1 MNNIS
6 LKDLRISH
14 ARYDRAL
21 NQMLEAIEL
30 AGSDGTC
37 IPFLGPTRVGKSDL
51 ISAVKS
57 QVSKDRYGPGYIL
70 PTPDF
75 LYGEISPKPNDSEL
89 YASVIR
95 TMGRVGANSKLP
107 LLQDRMYDLLEQR
120 DVRIVALDECSHC
133 AEPGA
138 NLTRRAAADHF
149 KTIIDRSGVILIL
162 MGLPKAQRLIDENE
176 QFAARSMATIELNPY
191 RWTNPDDR
199 NEFTTVIYSIF
210 DYLEERGISLEFD
223 WIDMSRRLFAASGGR
238 VGMVIEL
245 LQVAV
250 RSTARDGVL
259 AMSGMGKAADIR
271 LQGLSR
277 LAPIFNPDPPQ
288 DDVLLRSYAK
298 VMRDAGL
305 QLPDPNSSLE
315 IDAFRAAQEEA
326 LAA

>member
-1 MNNIS
+1 
-6 LKDLRISH
+6 
-14 ARYDRAL
+14 
-21 NQMLEAIEL
+21 MLEAIEL

-51 ISAVKS
+51 MSAVKS
-57 QVSKDRYGPGYIL
+57 QVSKDRSGPGYIL
-70 PTPDF
+70 PSPDF
-75 LYGEISPKPNDSEL
+75 LYGVISPKPNDSEL

-95 TMGRVGANSKLP
+95 TMGRVGANSKLS

-120 DVRIVALDECSHC
+120 DIRIVALDECSHC

-176 QFAARSMATIELNPY
+176 QFAARSMATIELHPY

-210 DYLEERGISLEFD
+210 DYLRERGISLEFD
-223 WIDMSRRLFAASGGR
+223 WIDMSRRLFATSGGR

-245 LQVAV
+245 LEVAV

-259 AMSGMGKAADIR
+259 DMSDMGKAADIR

-277 LAPIFNPDPPQ
+277 LAPIFNTDPPQ

-315 IDAFRAAQEEA
+315 LEAFRATEEGA